1 MTTPDYDALA
11 VGDAIPPLPAG
22 PVTRLMLAL
31 YATGS
36 GDHPPLP
43 LDQDYVRAKG
53 MPDVFA
59 HGMLGMALLGRLLT
73 QWMPQQAIRSFGV
86 RFTAITWIGE
96 RLLCTGKVVERF
108 VLDGEKCVRLEL
120 TCANEAGEVKHRG
133 DAVVALAREL

>member
-11 VGDAIPPLPAG
+11 VGDAIPPLASE
-22 PVTRLMLAL
+22 PVTRLMLSL

-36 GDHPPLP
+36 GDHHPLH
-43 LDQDYVRAKG
+43 LDQDYVRAQG

-73 QWMPQQAIRSFGV
+73 QWVPQPAIRSFGV

-96 RLLCTGKVVERF
+96 RMLCNGKVVQKF
-108 VLDGEKCVRLEL
+108 VRDGEKCVRLEL
-120 TCANEAGEVKHRG
+120 VCANEAGEVKSRG